1 MKHLHLLL
9 VALAFFS
16 FVGRLALAE
25 YKPAVLQEKWM
36 KIAPHAI
43 AALLILSGVALV
55 FSGNWLSGDY
65 GWIIAKI
72 MVLLGFIGLGLVAM
86 RSQGLQRW
94 QAAAGAIAC
103 FFYIVTAAVSKKIFL
118 FF

>member
-9 VALAFFS
+9 VALVFIS

-25 YKPAVLQEKWM
+25 YKPEVLQQKWM
-36 KIAPHAI
+36 KIAPHAV
-43 AALLILSGVALV
+43 ATLLLLSGISLV

-72 MVLLGFIGLGLVAM
+72 IVLFGFIGLGLMAM
-86 RSQGLQRW
+86 RSQGQQRW
-94 QAAAGAIAC
+94 QTAAGAIAC
-103 FFYIVTAAVSKKIFL
+103 FFYIATVAVSKKIFL